1 MKMVLAATA
10 FDVKAWF
17 YWRPSATIVQT
28 VARYVLEP
36 FMADA
41 VVARM

>member
-1 MKMVLAATA
+1 MALAATVI
-10 FDVKAWF
+10 DVG
-17 YWRPSATIVQT
+17 RQLDRRRSATMIWT

-41 VVARM
+41 IVARP